1 MTSFLDVAL
10 SPVATSKFIHTV
22 GSGYITS
29 ALFVLGISSYFIL
42 KNKHLVMAKKS
53 FVIAASF
60 GMLSSLFVLFNG
72 DESAYQVANKQPVKL
87 AAMEGLYNGEKN
99 VGIVAFGILNPDKK
113 IGDNNDEFLFEINT
127 PYALEIMATMGLNNF
142 TPGLEDLV
150 FGNEKED
157 IESVSS
163 KIQKGKIAIN
173 ALSEFKKAKD
183 INDTAAMDSSAKILQ
198 ENMSNFGYGYLEKP
212 EDIVP
217 PVALTFIVFTLW

>member
-1 MTSFLDVAL
+1 
-10 SPVATSKFIHTV
+10 
-22 GSGYITS
+22 
-29 ALFVLGISSYFIL
+29 
-42 KNKHLVMAKKS
+42 
-53 FVIAASF
+53 
-60 GMLSSLFVLFNG
+60 MLSSLFVLFNG

-99 VGIVAFGILNPDKK
+99 AGIVAFGILNPDKK

-183 INDTAAMDSSAKILQ
+183 INDTEAMDSSAKILQ